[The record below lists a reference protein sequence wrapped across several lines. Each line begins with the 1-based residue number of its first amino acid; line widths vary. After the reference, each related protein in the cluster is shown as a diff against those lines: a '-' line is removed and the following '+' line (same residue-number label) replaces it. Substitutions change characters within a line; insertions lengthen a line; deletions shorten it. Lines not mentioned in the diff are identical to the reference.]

1 MYPSRKPLGLPP
13 VDNDALAQILG
24 KSAAQLIHLVVER
37 AQSENYLA
45 LLVGGVVRDLVMGK
59 RNLDL
64 DFVLEGDAIGLA
76 RTLATEIGGDFQ
88 FHPPFLTAK
97 WILDEQ
103 TVSRLGLTAE
113 ETPKH
118 IDIATAR
125 SESYASPAALP
136 SVRPGTIEQDLQR
149 RDFAMNALALRY
161 CRESHL
167 WHVLDL
173 HEGLADL
180 QNGRI
185 RILHD
190 RSFLDDPTRIFRAY
204 RYAYRYDFDI
214 DARTGELLQDAVAMV
229 SCLSGERIRNEL
241 AMIIREAEPEHIL
254 FSLNTRGVLN
264 AIHPAL
270 HAAHCLQLLFARCRV
285 HQPPWAGSRNDE
297 SRMYWH
303 LWMINLAVADITAIS
318 ARLGLTKEL
327 TASIA
332 AGAGLLS
339 NSEELREATAL
350 PSQIT
355 RLLDGVPADAVHAGW
370 ISLWDEPIIRQRLES
385 YMGMWRH
392 RRPITDGNALIQLGL
407 KQGPRYREILDTLRF
422 AWIDGEIESE
432 ADERDLLKTLLTQED

>member
-13 VDNDALAQILG
+13 LDNDALAQILG
-24 KSAAQLIHLVVER
+24 KSAAQLIQLVVER
-37 AQSENYLA
+37 AQSENYFA
-45 LLVGGVVRDLVMGK
+45 LLVGGVVRDLFLGK

-64 DFVLEGDAIGLA
+64 DFVLEGDAIELA
-76 RTLATEIGGDFQ
+76 RTLSSENGGDVQ

-103 TVSRLGLTAE
+103 TISRLGLTAE
-113 ETPKH
+113 ETPNH
-118 IDIATAR
+118 VDIATAR
-125 SESYASPAALP
+125 NESYASPAALP
-136 SVRPGTIEQDLQR
+136 SVQSGTIEQDLQR

-185 RILHD
+185 GILHD

-204 RYAYRYDFDI
+204 RFASRYDFDI
-214 DARTGELLQDAVAMV
+214 DARTGELLQGAVAMV

-241 AMIIREAEPEHIL
+241 AMIFREAEPEHIL
-254 FSLNTRGVLN
+254 VSLNTRGILN
-264 AIHPAL
+264 AIHPSL
-270 HAAHCLQLLFARCRV
+270 HADHSLQLLFARCRE
-285 HQPPWAGSRNDE
+285 HQPSWAGSTNDQ
-297 SRMYWH
+297 SRMFWH
-303 LWMINLAVADITAIS
+303 LLMINLAVADITAIS

-332 AGAGLLS
+332 SGAVLLS
-339 NSEELREATAL
+339 NSEELREPTVRT
-350 PSQIT
+350 SQIA

-370 ISLWDEPIIRQRLES
+370 ISLWDEPIVRQRLES
-385 YMGMWRH
+385 FMGKWRH
-392 RRPITDGNALIQLGL
+392 QRSITDGHDLNRLGL

-422 AWIDGEIESE
+422 AWIDEVIQSE
-432 ADERDLLKTLLTQED
+432 ADERDLLKKLLKEKN